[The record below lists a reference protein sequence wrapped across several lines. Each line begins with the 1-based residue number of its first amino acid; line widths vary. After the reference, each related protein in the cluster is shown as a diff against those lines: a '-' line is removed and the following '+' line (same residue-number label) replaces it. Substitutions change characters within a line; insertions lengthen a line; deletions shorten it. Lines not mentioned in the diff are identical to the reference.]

1 VTVPSPHRVLASFDG
16 FDPEAGQTLLEPERD
31 EPGYW
36 TGCPGVLYE
45 QGAGRFLMTYRQR
58 RPRGH
63 DSERGWRCAIAES
76 TDGVAWR
83 DIWEVRKSELA
94 SSSMER
100 FSLLPAPSGGYL
112 LYISYVDPSDNR
124 WRVDVIAADTP
135 DAFDVAQR
143 KPALTAADTGS
154 EGVKDPYA
162 LRVGPSVQLLVSF
175 SAARDLNDAQRARAH
190 ATADIYTT
198 GVGVFP
204 TGLASSL
211 DGLNFNWHGRVL
223 DVGTRWD
230 TYQTRLNSA
239 IDIGGWYLGF
249 YDGSGSERDNY
260 EERTGVALSVDLQHW
275 LRLSVDE
282 PWLKSPH
289 ASGSLRYLDAV
300 AVDNEWFAFY
310 EYARA
315 SGAHEL
321 RLSRLPMHSAA

>member
-1 VTVPSPHRVLASFDG
+1 VQAPHRILGSFGG
-16 FDPEAGQTLLEPERD
+16 FDPERGQTVFEPELD

-36 TGCPGVLYE
+36 IGCPGVLYE
-45 QGAGRFLMTYRQR
+45 RDAGRFLMTYRQR

-63 DSERGWRCAIAES
+63 DIERGWRCAIAES
-76 TDGVAWR
+76 ADGVQWH
-83 DIWEVRKSELA
+83 DIWEVRKTEFA

-100 FSLLPAPSGGYL
+100 FSLLPAPCGGYL
-112 LYISYVDPSDNR
+112 LYVSYVDPTDNR
-124 WRVDVIAADTP
+124 WRVDVIAADAP

-143 KPALTAADTGS
+143 KPALTAASTGT

-162 LRVGPSVQLLVSF
+162 VRVGPSVQLLVSF
-175 SAARDLNDAQRARAH
+175 SAATGLTEAQRAKAH
-190 ATADIYTT
+190 AKADIYTT

-211 DGLNFNWHGRVL
+211 DGMNFNWHGPVL
-223 DVGTRWD
+223 DVGPRWD
-230 TYQTRLNSA
+230 GYQTRLNSA

-260 EERTGVALSVDLQHW
+260 EERTGIALSKDLRHW

-282 PWLKSPH
+282 PWLTSPH
-289 ASGSLRYLDAV
+289 ASGCLRYLDAV
-300 AVDNEWFAFY
+300 AVDDEWFAFY
-310 EYARA
+310 EYARP

-321 RLSRLPMHSAA
+321 RLSRFPMNGTA